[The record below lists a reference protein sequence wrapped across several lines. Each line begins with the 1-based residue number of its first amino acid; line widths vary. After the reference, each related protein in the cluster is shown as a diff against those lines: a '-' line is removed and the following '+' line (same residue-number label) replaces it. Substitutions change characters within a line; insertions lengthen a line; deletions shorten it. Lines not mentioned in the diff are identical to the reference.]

1 MRPRRPLPVLR
12 RWGQEGQ
19 HAHRKGHLGQPE
31 PAPGARFHGGRRR
44 PLGHRI
50 REIGVA
56 DLDPLEAPRRPGCRP
71 GRVQCRQQGQE
82 SLQVLDEQRGLV
94 ELSARVDQALQL
106 SAELEHRG
114 RRGPRGGQVDA
125 AGRDQPGQDAEGD
138 AARQGAAARTHERE
152 SGALSQVRAQARQP
166 LVAELFVHAAQVA
179 GQAEGADLLGHVAP
193 GEQAEHI
200 SALAVVGSHLAH
212 ELVDDAGDA
221 RGREPERREGEQREP
236 QQEGRQDQERYHHAH
251 QSEQVMAH
259 RHDGVG
265 HLERAHGRR
274 LLGPLHAIVELGRVE
289 VLEPDGGRDLGHGSG
304 GVALDQLGH
313 EGLLHARV
321 GRDQAADRLEPDQ
334 DGKLLDGGQVVV
346 VRRPAQDRGQDVAD
360 DQELDA
366 AGGAL
371 HELQDRADGELA
383 GRRLADDPEGV
394 EKQPRQ
400 AAPAA
405 VDGGVG
411 AVYEE
416 HRRPLTLSP
425 RVAEEGIFLEGG
437 GQPRPYIP
445 SIALARSAIAI
456 ATRVSGSSSESLVND
471 SIRSIR

>member
-1 MRPRRPLPVLR
+1 M
-12 RWGQEGQ
+12 
-19 HAHRKGHLGQPE
+19 
-31 PAPGARFHGGRRR
+31 
-44 PLGHRI
+44 
-50 REIGVA
+50 
-56 DLDPLEAPRRPGCRP
+56 
-71 GRVQCRQQGQE
+71 
-82 SLQVLDEQRGLV
+82 
-94 ELSARVDQALQL
+94 
-106 SAELEHRG
+106 
-114 RRGPRGGQVDA
+114 
-125 AGRDQPGQDAEGD
+125 
-138 AARQGAAARTHERE
+138 
-152 SGALSQVRAQARQP
+152 RAQARQP

-193 GEQAEHI
+193 GQQAEHV

-265 HLERAHGRR
+265 HLERAHGRC
-274 LLGPLHAIVELGRVE
+274 LLGPLHAVVELGRVE
-289 VLEPDGGRDLGHGSG
+289 VPEPDGRRHFADRPG
-304 GVALDQLGH
+304 GVALHELGH
-313 EGLLHARV
+313 QRLLHARV
-321 GRDQAADRLEPDQ
+321 DRDHPADRLQGDQ
-334 DGKLLDGGQVVV
+334 HGQLLDRRQVIVV
-346 VRRPAQDRGQDVAD
+346 GRPAQDRGQDVAD

-371 HELQDRADGELA
+371 DQLEGEADGELA

-416 HRRPLTLSP
+416 HRRPLTLSSP
-425 RVAEEGIFLEGG
+425 TALQRKGFFWRAGAK
-437 GQPRPYIP
+437 PRPYIP